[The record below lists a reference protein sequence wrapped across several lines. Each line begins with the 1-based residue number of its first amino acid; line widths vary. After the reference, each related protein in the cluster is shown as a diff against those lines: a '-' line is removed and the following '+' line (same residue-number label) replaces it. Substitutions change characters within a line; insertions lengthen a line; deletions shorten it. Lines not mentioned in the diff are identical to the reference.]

1 MPSPSTFESRID
13 HPPALRIR
21 GIREQFV
28 DVSWKGF
35 FILAVVVTIVNCFRA
50 RGIGWVSG
58 FTFVLV
64 IDVIVAIVFLTRNR
78 LPYAVKSALL
88 VFILWISG
96 VAGVKSLGLS
106 STSFIWFACAC
117 FASAVLFERKTLIGM
132 LVLSYATVC
141 LFGVLF
147 VTRQLKIE
155 VDLNRSS
162 LIPLNWLALI
172 AVNLGG
178 VVLISLALRTY
189 SDAVHRLV
197 FEVARQRD
205 QIAHMA
211 THDNLTGLP
220 VMAVAYQH
228 AEAAIGEAANSD
240 GKVAMLF
247 IDLDGFKDVNDTYGH
262 EAGDRVLAEIAR
274 RLKHSVRSTDTA
286 ARVGGDEF
294 AVVLP
299 ALKDPETAA
308 EVARKIIAAVSA
320 PIPHGP
326 HLLSVGAS
334 IGISIFPEHAR
345 SVPSLR
351 KAADETMYRV
361 KKAGKNGFD
370 FAQAL
375 H

>member
-1 MPSPSTFESRID
+1 MPNPSTFESKID
-13 HPPALRIR
+13 EPPESRIR
-21 GIREQFV
+21 GVREHFV

-35 FILAVVVTIVNCFRA
+35 FVLAVVVTVINFFRA
-50 RGIGWVSG
+50 SKIGWVSG

-64 IDVIVAIVFLTRNR
+64 IDVVVAIVFVCLHR
-78 LPYAVKSALL
+78 LPYSVKSALL

-117 FASAVLFERKTLIGM
+117 FATAVLFERRTLIWT
-132 LVLSYATVC
+132 LAASYGTVF
-141 LFGVLF
+141 LFAILF
-147 VTRQLKIE
+147 LTRRLKVE
-155 VDLNRSS
+155 VDLNQSS

-178 VVLISLALRTY
+178 VVFISLALRTY

-220 VMAVAYQH
+220 MMALAH
-228 AEAAIGEAANSD
+228 EKAEKAIGDALNTHE
-240 GKVAMLF
+240 KVAMMF
-247 IDLDGFKDVNDTYGH
+247 IDLDGFKEVNDTYGH
-262 EAGDRVLAEIAR
+262 EAGDCVLAEVAH

-286 ARVGGDEF
+286 ARIGGDEF

-299 ALKDPETAA
+299 ALKDADVAA
-308 EVARKIIAAVSA
+308 EVARKIIAAIGA
-320 PIPHGP
+320 PIHHGP
-326 HLLSVGAS
+326 HRLSVGAS
-334 IGISIFPEHAR
+334 IGISVFPEHALG
-345 SVPSLR
+345 VVSLR
-351 KAADETMYRV
+351 KAADDTMYRV

-370 FAQAL
+370 FAAAL
-375 H
+375 N